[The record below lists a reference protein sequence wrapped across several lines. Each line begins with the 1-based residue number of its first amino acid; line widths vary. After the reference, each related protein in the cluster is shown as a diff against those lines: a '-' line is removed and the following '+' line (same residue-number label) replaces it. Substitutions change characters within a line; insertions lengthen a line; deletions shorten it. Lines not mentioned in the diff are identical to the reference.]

1 MDQTDLERAAEGHLK
16 RPSDLKIHRR
26 RSRVK
31 DGDAFHLG
39 RKPETR
45 AAGVGCWEMDL
56 IANRRVW
63 SSETIRMHGMTGR
76 LSPGQHVELNSDLMH
91 PEDQER
97 LRVLH
102 QELKRGQDRYE
113 FEYRTRVAGRE
124 RWISARGRVISRDD
138 AGPRR
143 ITGVAIDVTDRKTME
158 QALRLSE
165 ERLRALAEAMP
176 QLVWISDAS
185 GKIIYYNSRRSH
197 YQQEPQG
204 GDRSEWQALI
214 HPDDLEPT
222 NRKWKISSANGEDY
236 EMEHRLRLADGRY
249 AWHLSRATAIWGEN
263 GEILNWYGTAT
274 DIDALKSFQAK
285 LEQSEERLR
294 LATESARMFAWEV
307 DIQTERITWA
317 DNAAAVL
324 QCDQEELSSDL
335 RDGSFFVLPEERS
348 RVTKLFLSALHGSS
362 DTFSLEFSGLPLNER
377 KTYWRTEGKLIRN
390 EAGQPIRAVG
400 VTQNISDQHAA
411 ELELRIFADRLSTAE
426 AAAGALV
433 YEWEAGSEVLWRSR
447 ALRPLLGWQADEIG
461 PGLQGWS
468 ELIHPDDRERVR
480 LIASGNA
487 AGEGD
492 DYTIEYRMRH
502 KQGHYIW
509 VLDSGRLFRD
519 KRGRIVRQAGAVID
533 LTARKAIEEQLRRKA
548 DLVELSFEPIF
559 VWHPVRGIVEWNRGA
574 ENLYGYARDEA
585 IGRDPQKLLGSRHPL
600 SAAELIER
608 LVAETTWT
616 GEVENITK
624 DGRPIIV
631 ESRYQL
637 IRSNGEYLILETD
650 RDTSERRRAE
660 EQNARI
666 AAVAASSHEALF
678 GTTLEGC
685 IEAWNPGA
693 ERLFGYEAH
702 EVMGKHIEMLAPP
715 EYRREQAENLQRVRS
730 GETVGPFN
738 TRRQRNDGT
747 QIDVSVAF
755 APVVSPDGEVQ
766 AISIA
771 MHDITERK
779 EWEQRQLLMSRELAH
794 RVKNSFA
801 ILQAILRSTLRESP
815 DPEEFAT
822 AFSGR
827 LHSLAAAQDVI
838 TDSNWRGA
846 EFGALVNHV
855 LAPYIS
861 VESHRIRSNGPRID
875 LAPEH
880 AAPFGLILN
889 ELATNAM
896 KYGALSNKQGWIELE
911 WRQELKPDG
920 RFLQFVWREKGGPAV
935 KAERRK
941 GFGSRLIEK
950 SLADAR
956 VEIEHPAEGLICRIE
971 LKLR

>member
-1 MDQTDLERAAEGHLK
+1 
-16 RPSDLKIHRR
+16 
-26 RSRVK
+26 
-31 DGDAFHLG
+31 
-39 RKPETR
+39 
-45 AAGVGCWEMDL
+45 
-56 IANRRVW
+56 
-63 SSETIRMHGMTGR
+63 MTGR
-76 LSPGQHVELNSDLMH
+76 LSPGQHVELNDDLMH

-97 LRVLH
+97 LRELH

-113 FEYRTRVAGRE
+113 FEYRARVAGRE
-124 RWISARGRVISRDD
+124 RWISARGRVIFRDD

-143 ITGVAIDVTDRKTME
+143 IAGVAIDVTDRKTME

-165 ERLRALAEAMP
+165 DRFRALAEAMP
-176 QLVWISDAS
+176 QLVWMSDAA
-185 GKIIYYNSRRSH
+185 GRITYYNSRRARYFSEVAGSD
-197 YQQEPQG
+197 QN
-204 GDRSEWQALI
+204 EWQLLI
-214 HPDDLEPT
+214 HPDDMEKT
-222 NRKWKISSANGEDY
+222 IHRWQFSADTGEDY

-249 AWHLSRATAIWGEN
+249 AWHLSRATAIRGEN
-263 GEILNWYGTAT
+263 GEVQYWYGTAT
-274 DIDALKSFQAK
+274 DIDALKTFQAK

-307 DIQTERITWA
+307 DVRSERITWA

-324 QCDQEELSSDL
+324 GCDPASLSDDL
-335 RDGSFFVLPEERS
+335 KDGTFFVLPEERS
-348 RVTKLFLSALHGSS
+348 RVTRVFLAALQGSS
-362 DTFSLEFSGLPLNER
+362 DTFSLEFAGLPVNDQR
-377 KTYWRTEGKLIRN
+377 TYWRTEGRLIRN
-390 EAGQPIRAVG
+390 EAGQSIRAVS
-400 VTQNISDQHAA
+400 VTQNVSDQHAA

-433 YEWEAGSEVLWRSR
+433 YEWEAGTEALWRSR

-468 ELIHPDDRERVR
+468 ELIHPEDRERVK
-480 LIASGNA
+480 LVASGNA

-492 DYTIEYRMRH
+492 DYAIEYRMRH

-574 ENLYGYARDEA
+574 ENLYGFTRDEA
-585 IGRDPQKLLGSRHPL
+585 IGRDAQKLLGSRHPL
-600 SAAELIER
+600 STDELIDR

-616 GEVENITK
+616 GEVENVTK
-624 DGRPIIV
+624 DGRTLIV

-678 GTTLEGC
+678 GTTLDGC

-702 EVMGKHIEMLAPP
+702 EVMGRHIEMLAPP
-715 EYRREQAENLQRVRS
+715 EFHQEQADNLERVRT

-738 TRRQRNDGT
+738 TIRRRKDGSL
-747 QIDVSVAF
+747 IDVSVAF
-755 APVVSPDGEVQ
+755 APVVSPDSDVQ

-815 DPEEFAT
+815 DPEEFAR

-846 EFGALVNHV
+846 EFGALVSHV

-861 VESHRIRSNGPRID
+861 TDGHRIRSNGPRLD
-875 LAPEH
+875 LVPEH

-889 ELATNAM
+889 ELATNAT
-896 KYGALSNKQGWIELE
+896 KYGALSNRQGWIELE
-911 WRQELKPDG
+911 WRQEQKPDG
-920 RFLQFVWREKGGPAV
+920 RYLQFAWREKGGPPV

-950 SLADAR
+950 SLADAK

-971 LKLR
+971 LRLR